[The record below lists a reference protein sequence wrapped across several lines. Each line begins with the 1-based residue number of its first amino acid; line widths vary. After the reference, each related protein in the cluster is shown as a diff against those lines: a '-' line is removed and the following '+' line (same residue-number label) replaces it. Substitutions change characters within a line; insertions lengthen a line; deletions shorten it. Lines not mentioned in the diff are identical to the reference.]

1 MANSPIPEAGGG
13 IARRG
18 GWLIVLSAPPGF
30 DRDRLGEATAE
41 MAGYARRPGICAVA
55 GLAHRLSGAQ
65 AWFVRRQAQN

>member
-30 DRDRLGEATAE
+30 DCDRLGEATAE
-41 MAGYARRPGICAVA
+41 MAG
-55 GLAHRLSGAQ
+55 
-65 AWFVRRQAQN
+65 